1 MQHSHKKF
9 KDETLDF
16 NELDGFPLKLPLA
29 ILSDLQKMQHSP
41 PVSHN
46 CAPHLKHRTKEMIRA
61 TVFSIFLKTVHKE
74 RHCRCPGEVN
84 ISHTTGAHGIGLPF
98 SLLLWKSS
106 YGGSSGTEV
115 LLHWGPGRILGFKEP
130 LRRRF

>member
-16 NELDGFPLKLPLA
+16 NGLDGFSPEVAPSYTLRPPE
-29 ILSDLQKMQHSP
+29 IQRSP

-74 RHCRCPGEVN
+74 YHCRCPREVDS
-84 ISHTTGAHGIGLPF
+84 SHTTGAHSIRLSRLP
-98 SLLLWKSS
+98 SLV
-106 YGGSSGTEV
+106 E
-115 LLHWGPGRILGFKEP
+115 I
-130 LRRRF
+130 

>member
-16 NELDGFPLKLPLA
+16 NELDGFSPEAAPSHTLRPPEV
-29 ILSDLQKMQHSP
+29 QRSP
-41 PVSHN
+41 PVSQLP
-46 CAPHLKHRTKEMIRA
+46 PHLKHRTKEMIRA

-106 YGGSSGTEV
+106 YGGSSSTEV
-115 LLHWGPGRILGFKEP
+115 LLYWGTGRTLGFEEP